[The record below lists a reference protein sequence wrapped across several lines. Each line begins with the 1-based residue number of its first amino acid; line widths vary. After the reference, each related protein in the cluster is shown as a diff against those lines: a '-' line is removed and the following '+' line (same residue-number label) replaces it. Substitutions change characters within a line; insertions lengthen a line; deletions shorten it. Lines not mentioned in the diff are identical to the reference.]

1 MKQTI
6 YYSDGR
12 SSEFSVER
20 WDVES
25 DFTNPRITSSL
36 SVFIRGGSGGINSLC
51 FYKKEDVDEFCELLQ
66 QKKNEI
72 WP

>member
-36 SVFIRGGSGGINSLC
+36 SVFIR
-51 FYKKEDVDEFCELLQ
+51 
-66 QKKNEI
+66 
-72 WP
+72 